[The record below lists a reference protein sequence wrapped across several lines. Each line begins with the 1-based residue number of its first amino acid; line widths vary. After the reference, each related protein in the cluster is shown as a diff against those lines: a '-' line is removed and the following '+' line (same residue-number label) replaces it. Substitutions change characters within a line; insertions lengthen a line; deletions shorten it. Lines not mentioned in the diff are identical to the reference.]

1 LRESMNLKIIELFA
15 GTGSQHQALKNL
27 NIAKRKRG

>member
-1 LRESMNLKIIELFA
+1 MKVIELFA

-27 NIAKRKRG
+27 IQTNQISFFKGEI